1 MKSKV
6 IALSAISSAIIAVLL
21 TLGAYIEIIDLLTLI
36 IASVLVILPLYY
48 KSYLGSMLC
57 FLAGGVIAFLCSG
70 FNILSIVFP
79 AYFGFAGIYPII
91 KCKLMDK
98 NFNKMLTIIIGLV
111 WCVLAFYGMYFYY
124 VFVIG
129 GVFDGLPDFFAK
141 YILYLVGVVGVIF
154 YFVYDRFVWVI
165 RMLFNKYLSKVIK

>member
-21 TLGAYIEIIDLLTLI
+21 TVGAYIEFIDLLALLI
-36 IASVLVILPLYY
+36 GSVLVILPLYY
-48 KSYLGSMLC
+48 KSYLGSVLC
-57 FLAGGVIAFLCSG
+57 FLAGGVIAFMCSG

-79 AYFGFAGIYPII
+79 AYFGFSGLYPII

-98 NFNKMLTIIIGLV
+98 NFNKLLTIVIGLV

-129 GVFDGLPDFFAK
+129 GVFDGLPEFIVK
-141 YILYLVGVVGVIF
+141 YAIYLVGVVGVIF
-154 YFVYDRFVWVI
+154 YFIYDRFIWAMRI
-165 RMLFNKYLSKVIK
+165 LFNKYLSKVIK